1 MKLTWYQLLASG
13 AEGVKWEARLLF
25 AQKLTQYPQQQQ
37 WKGLM
42 GWKALSCMMSAPW
55 GLTDPWVGTSDFFF
69 FLDVLLL
76 KFWLGAPQ
84 LPPVDSSVPFSVY
97 CRQDGWLVGW
107 FLTLSLP
114 ISFSEDPE
122 TFQIPDAATTAVPD
136 TKSCALSG
144 HSQRENSSKVIFGLK
159 TGNCNLLSILKLFWV
174 LPSRKWCVT
183 FGGSIL
189 GTGYLM
195 LEYIKTTIECEL
207 LPPAPYFDI
216 TRNPKV

>member
-1 MKLTWYQLLASG
+1 MKGFDGVEGSFLHDVCPMGADGSLSG
-13 AEGVKWEARLLF
+13 NFW
-25 AQKLTQYPQQQQ
+25 
-37 WKGLM
+37 
-42 GWKALSCMMSAPW
+42 
-55 GLTDPWVGTSDFFF
+55 FF

-195 LEYIKTTIECEL
+195 LTVLPELEYIKTTIECEL